1 MLRAVEGVDFMGK
14 YRAPSENSKY
24 YIPKEDYLTAIHY
37 SLRYPLWKEEVETMA
52 DTSKGIA
59 YDKDK
64 VQSSF
69 TIDQTFEAAVKIMDS
84 GKQHKI
90 QLVDDTIHTAADGL
104 DYWLRLGVC
113 YGLTFEQLKGKGLPC
128 ERDKYYL
135 IRRRYYYELIK
146 KI

>member
-1 MLRAVEGVDFMGK
+1 MSDIRI
-14 YRAPSENSKY
+14 PSENSKY

-37 SLRYPLWKEEVETMA
+37 SLRYPLWKEEVETLA

-64 VQSSF
+64 VQTSSGYDS
-69 TIDQTFEAAVKIMDS
+69 TYEAAVKIAESD
-84 GKQHKI
+84 KQHKM
-90 QLVDDTIHTAADGL
+90 QLVDDTIKDVANGL

-113 YGLTFEQLKGKGLPC
+113 YGLTFNQLKGKGLPC
-128 ERDKYYL
+128 ERDAYYLMRRKYYC
-135 IRRRYYYELIK
+135 ELVK